1 MNGRIRKEHIKKLA
15 ESPPDREA
23 YKRFKSPPYQVG
35 RLIRAQGEQMT
46 VRALVDRIYEMV
58 NKGQLKM
65 SDPVPEDLLR
75 QDMVGNKTVAEYVAQ
90 KYNIKTGG
98 DASGQEEAETVPGI
112 TKRAEAE

>member
-15 ESPPDREA
+15 ESPPDKEA
-23 YKRFKSPPYQVG
+23 YRRFKSPPYQVG

-46 VRALVDRIYEMV
+46 VRALVDEIFDRV

-75 QDMVGNKTVAEYVAQ
+75 QDMAGNKTVAEYVAQ

-98 DASGQEEAETVPGI
+98 DASGERRKDGE
-112 TKRAEAE
+112 